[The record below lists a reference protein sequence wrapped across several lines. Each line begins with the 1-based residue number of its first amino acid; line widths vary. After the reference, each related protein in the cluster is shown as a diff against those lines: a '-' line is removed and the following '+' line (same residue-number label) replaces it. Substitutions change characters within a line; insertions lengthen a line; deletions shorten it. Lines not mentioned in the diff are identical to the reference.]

1 MAAAWYDTKSAGQAV
16 PSSNWNEHV
25 AYSRMNYSEGMLT
38 VPTITYV
45 GDTSIKVTTCDILI
59 RSDAVFG
66 ADDIL
71 WKKTVAEN
79 ATLAVTGGGVV
90 NYVYIT
96 YSAGTPVFAV
106 TTSRN
111 DINNSNALP
120 VARVAMQTGSIEY
133 LLYYG
138 AQAKGG
144 SAKNIDRVLRIRGSG
159 GIEKESGL
167 SLTETG
173 TRVVNVSSGY
183 AWFGLERITD
193 TTLLAIAQGGSG
205 VTSELWYHTGAATWA
220 HTTVTDYNN
229 TQYDKLTSEFG
240 RTPLTNTSRYAVNWI
255 FRNAAT
261 KEIDI
266 VLGTGDYTL
275 TEATASLMPVIPDRL
290 ANFYILCG
298 RIIVQKSSNT
308 AYAIE
313 NVTNVSFRQAT
324 TTVHGSLS
332 GLGFADSGHTGFAS
346 STQIQQI
353 SWLPQQMNFD
363 VPPSMAGTGA
373 TVTYEKLGNGVV
385 QAYMEFTNT
394 SVQYVFCEG
403 ILPKDWDTGTV
414 DITSFVRWKTASAS
428 TNKVK
433 WKIYGKRFTSGA
445 DRNIV
450 MTDLLATIE
459 QANAGAEYQN
469 ESSETTL
476 VDMGGTGRN
485 FAIMITRDYAT
496 ESPSLAASA
505 GLLSFEI
512 YPTRT
517 LA

>member
-205 VTSELWYHTGAATWA
+205 VTSELWYHTGAAT
-220 HTTVTDYNN
+220 
-229 TQYDKLTSEFG
+229 
-240 RTPLTNTSRYAVNWI
+240 
-255 FRNAAT
+255 
-261 KEIDI
+261 
-266 VLGTGDYTL
+266 
-275 TEATASLMPVIPDRL
+275 
-290 ANFYILCG
+290 
-298 RIIVQKSSNT
+298 
-308 AYAIE
+308 
-313 NVTNVSFRQAT
+313 
-324 TTVHGSLS
+324 
-332 GLGFADSGHTGFAS
+332 
-346 STQIQQI
+346 
-353 SWLPQQMNFD
+353 
-363 VPPSMAGTGA
+363 
-373 TVTYEKLGNGVV
+373 
-385 QAYMEFTNT
+385 
-394 SVQYVFCEG
+394 
-403 ILPKDWDTGTV
+403 
-414 DITSFVRWKTASAS
+414 
-428 TNKVK
+428 
-433 WKIYGKRFTSGA
+433 
-445 DRNIV
+445 
-450 MTDLLATIE
+450 
-459 QANAGAEYQN
+459 
-469 ESSETTL
+469 
-476 VDMGGTGRN
+476 
-485 FAIMITRDYAT
+485 
-496 ESPSLAASA
+496 
-505 GLLSFEI
+505 
-512 YPTRT
+512 
-517 LA
+517 